1 MTHRGIVSKPRGLS
15 LLEVCASLGVLA
27 IAISGMTS
35 LFISYQRSQILVRE
49 EQIALTAIQQVINEM
64 RASPFSTTT
73 GEKIVADFNKE
84 TRTVNLDGPGGQNQ
98 RLSMNRLSAPGGG
111 DGLKVD
117 NELGIIIVNEENP
130 NEAHFG
136 DVDGDGDRD
145 FPIDLNQNGR
155 TDDAVV
161 TGSIFPMDLGGD
173 ATLTNETITPSL
185 LKIVPVVVVVRWESI
200 SSLEGRVQ
208 VLTLITDRSGKF

>member
-1 MTHRGIVSKPRGLS
+1 MAAKPRGLS
-15 LLEVCASLGVLA
+15 LLEVSASLGVLA
-27 IAISGMTS
+27 VAISGMTS

-49 EQIALTAIQQVINEM
+49 EQIALTAIQQLINEM
-64 RASPFSTTT
+64 RAAPFSTST

-98 RLSMNRLSAPGGG
+98 RLSMDRMEAPGGG

-117 NELGIIIVNEENP
+117 NEMGVILVNEENP
-130 NEAHFG
+130 NEGHFG

-145 FPIDLNQNGR
+145 FPIDLNQNGKT
-155 TDDAVV
+155 TDSPV
-161 TGSIFPMDLGGD
+161 TGSIFPLDLGGD
-173 ATLTNETITPSL
+173 NTLTNETIAPSL
-185 LKIVPVVVVVRWESI
+185 LKIVPVVVVVRWQSI
-200 SSLEGRVQ
+200 SGLDGSVQ